1 MGDFETKLHRKY
13 LIDLYKEH
21 NILLE
26 GNIVKIIKKKLEEK
40 NDDDLEFKK
49 YIDDCISSDKEKR
62 LKRLEI
68 TKQVQKQNTE
78 LSSAKDEIERMN
90 EELILSLDETKK
102 AKELAENDLTILQ
115 QKTQFEL
122 ISIIVK
128 IALAVIISVALITT
142 LMYIVAIIFN
152 RETQIVGSTWS
163 NLFGIL
169 LTNSFSIIGTIMG
182 FKHIN
187 KNEKPKSDEK

>member
-1 MGDFETKLHRKY
+1 MVSENTKKY
-13 LIDLYKEH
+13 LIKLYDEH

-26 GNIVKIIKKKLEEK
+26 GNILKVIIKEEE
-40 NDDDLEFKK
+40 DLDFKK
-49 YIDDCISSDKEKR
+49 YIETCIKVDKEKR
-62 LKRLEI
+62 VKRLEI

-78 LSSAKDEIERMN
+78 LSLAKVEIERIN
-90 EELILSLDETKK
+90 QELVLSLNEAKK
-102 AKELAENDLTILQ
+102 AKDVAESDLTILQ

-128 IALAVIISVALITT
+128 IALAVIISVAFITT

-187 KNEKPKSDEK
+187 KNENPKSDEK

>member
-1 MGDFETKLHRKY
+1 MGDFDVKLHRKY
-13 LIDLYKEH
+13 LIELYKEH

-26 GNIVKIIKKKLEEK
+26 GNILKIIKKKLEEK
-40 NDDDLEFKK
+40 SDDDLEFKE
-49 YIDDCISSDKEKR
+49 YIDNCIISDKEKR
-62 LKRLEI
+62 IKRLEI

-78 LSSAKDEIERMN
+78 LSSAKEEIERIN
-90 EELILSLDETKK
+90 EELIISLDEIKK
-102 AKELAENDLTILQ
+102 AKDVAENDLTILQ

-128 IALAVIISVALITT
+128 IALAVIISVAIITT

-187 KNEKPKSDEK
+187 KNEIPKSDEK

>member
-49 YIDDCISSDKEKR
+49 YIDNCINSDKEKR